1 MTQCSSWVGD
11 SPKSRAWLYRE
22 KCRDSKDFVNQGG
35 LSRKALFSAVD
46 ASIRR
51 LGVKYIDL
59 LQVHRFD
66 YSTPIE
72 ETMAALHD
80 LVQSRR
86 VRYIGASSMWVS
98 IPVKESSTGTIQ
110 IVFEEVTLTY
120 TFCIDIPIRND
131 AVLRREP
138 WMDEVHQY
146 AEPL

>member
-51 LGVKYIDL
+51 LGVEYIDL
-59 LQVHRFD
+59 LQVQRFD
-66 YSTPIE
+66 YTTPVE

-80 LVQSRR
+80 LVKSGKI
-86 VRYIGASSMWVS
+86 RYIGASSMWVC
-98 IPVKESSTGTIQ
+98 IQANES
-110 IVFEEVTLTY
+110 F
-120 TFCIDIPIRND
+120 
-131 AVLRREP
+131 LRSG
-138 WMDEVHQY
+138 
-146 AEPL
+146 

>member
-11 SPKSRAWLYRE
+11 SPKSRAWLYRD

-51 LGVKYIDL
+51 LGVEYIDL

-66 YSTPIE
+66 YTTPIG

-80 LVQSRR
+80 LVQSGK

-98 IPVKESSTGTIQ
+98 VAAKYSFRRSRRDRCKEGRLTD
-110 IVFEEVTLTY
+110 TLY
-120 TFCIDIPIRND
+120 IDISIRNN

-138 WMDEVHQY
+138 RMDKVHQY